1 MTTQAMTMNDVG
13 AAAGEPAQAMT
24 LDRMPHGKEA
34 IVADIAGDRGLARRL
49 MEMGLVGGTKISVVR
64 AAPFGDPIEVLVRGY
79 HLTLRRA
86 EAAQIRVAR
95 AS

>member
-1 MTTQAMTMNDVG
+1 MIESS
-13 AAAGEPAQAMT
+13 AGLT
-24 LDRMPHGKEA
+24 LDRLPHGTEGV
-34 IVADIAGDRGLARRL
+34 VADIAGDRGLARRL
-49 MEMGLVGGTKISVVR
+49 MEMGLVGGTKISVIR
-64 AAPFGDPIEVLVRGY
+64 TAPFGDPIEVLVRGY